1 MPPKKSKPKRAEI
14 FIGGEGQVP
23 VMFFSRGDPVGH
35 GAEAEI
41 ELLVETPT
49 HRFRLRRMLYYADYQ
64 LRSRAGRFPAFSVNA
79 IVGTAFDKTSGKC
92 MWDLKFPPSVNEMA
106 AVKWQDGSWDARAV
120 EVENLSLDQ
129 RLEHQRTL
137 NREGGKSYCLD
148 AVMEKFIKD
157 YRGELDVLMAGLKTE
172 MTPPGELPYW
182 QALKK
187 AFDRQEQRLTQKA
200 KWLAVSRMVITGVMV
215 AMKDPRNTKTD
226 YTSPTIFKH
235 LCVAVKSEEKPL
247 GPSISEPSE
256 LEKDWAEKLRIYAY
270 RGAKKSQ
277 SVARRGK
284 P

>member
-1 MPPKKSKPKRAEI
+1 MAPKKSKPKRAEI

-23 VMFFSRGDPVGH
+23 VMFFSRGEPVGH

-64 LRSRAGRFPAFSVNA
+64 LRSRAGRFPAFSVKA

-92 MWDLKFPPSVNEMA
+92 MWDLKFPPSVNELS
-106 AVKWQDGSWDARAV
+106 AVKWQDGSWDTRAV

-137 NREGGKSYCLD
+137 NREGGKSYCID
-148 AVMEKFIKD
+148 AVMEKFIKE
-157 YRGELDVLMAGLKTE
+157 YRDELDVLMEELKIE
-172 MTPPGELPYW
+172 MTPPGKLPYS
-182 QALKK
+182 QALKN
-187 AFDRQEQRLTQKA
+187 AHDRQDHNLSEKA

-235 LCVAVKSEEKPL
+235 LCVGINSEEKPL
-247 GPSISEPSE
+247 GPSSSEPSE
-256 LEKDWAEKLRIYAY
+256 LEKNWAENLRIYAY
-270 RGAKKSQ
+270 RGAKKVPSGTQ
-277 SVARRGK
+277 RGK
-284 P
+284 L